1 MGETT
6 RGEGAEP
13 LTALTTLDGQ
23 TKADGTARGNVWG
36 SYVHGIFDRAGS
48 ARALVDALLARKGLA
63 PSAGAVDWRTYQEE
77 QYDKL
82 AAGVRESLDLSRV
95 YRILRG
101 EE

>member
-1 MGETT
+1 MNRDMAQREMMGQPV
-6 RGEGAEP
+6 RSLQYMLRRLREGYPFLPELAV
-13 LTALTTLDGQ
+13 D
-23 TKADGTARGNVWG
+23 
-36 SYVHGIFDRAGS
+36 GIFGEETLEAVMLFQRE
-48 ARALVDALLARKGLA
+48 LA
-63 PSAGAVDWRTYQEE
+63 PPVTGAVDWRTYQEE